1 MDAGIG
7 LLSIP
12 YALSQGGWLSLA
24 IFLAIAVTCFYT
36 GLLLRRCIDASP
48 LVRTYPDVGA
58 LAFGRRGRLAVATV
72 MYLELF
78 LVAVDF
84 LILEG
89 DNLEKLFPA
98 ARGVRVGAVRVGG
111 KQAFALAAAIV
122 VLPTT
127 WFSSLGALAY
137 VAAGGALASVVL
149 IAAVLWV
156 AVFDGV
162 GFREGGRLVRW
173 AGVPGAM
180 SLYSFCFSGHA
191 VFPMIYTGMNNRKR
205 FPMVCTCFTSSS
217 FFFLKKSTFL
227 FQAQYKL
234 ILSKNKK
241 LPTADD

>member
-1 MDAGIG
+1 MHAWNCSGIG

-24 IFLAIAVTCFYT
+24 IFLAIAAICFYT
-36 GLLLRRCIDASP
+36 GLLLQRCMDARP
-48 LVRTYPDVGA
+48 LLTRTYPDIGE
-58 LAFGRRGRLAVATV
+58 LAFGRRGRLAVAAI

-89 DNLEKLFPA
+89 DNLQKLFPGA
-98 ARGVRVGAVRVGG
+98 GAGGGGLQVGALRVDR
-111 KQAFALAAAIV
+111 KQAFVLAATVV

-127 WFSSLGALAY
+127 WFSSLSVLAY

-162 GFREGGRLVRW
+162 GFHERGRLVHW
-173 AGVPGAM
+173 AGMPSAM

-191 VFPMIYTGMNNRKR
+191 VFPMIYNGMKERKK
-205 FPMVCTCFTSSS
+205 FPLVYYNKLFLDFSIICTSSV
-217 FFFLKKSTFL
+217 F
-227 FQAQYKL
+227 
-234 ILSKNKK
+234 
-241 LPTADD
+241 